1 MSIGSPVGIRLKIT
15 AILATLSLWGCGGGP
30 PLDYQTAMDLLRD
43 HSLEPVKVTFSG
55 TRPSGPQ
62 DVRITR
68 AFQDLI
74 DAHILLCESNGSSS
88 AICSPGPAGDGVES
102 AGPAELS
109 VVAGR
114 WVPSTVTAIDRTGR
128 NSATAEARMQ
138 FEPSDVY
145 QGMQAAFDALQTPES
160 VATAGDRKQGKVVH
174 ASFRRYEDGWH
185 LEDAH

>member
-1 MSIGSPVGIRLKIT
+1 MGIRFKINT
-15 AILATLSLWGCGGGP
+15 ILMTVWLWGCSSGP
-30 PLDYQTAMDLLRD
+30 PLDYQTAMELLRD
-43 HSLEPVKVTFSG
+43 HSLEPVKVTFSAS
-55 TRPSGPQ
+55 RPNGPQ

-74 DAHILLCESNGSSS
+74 EAHILVCPSNGSTG
-88 AICSPGPAGDGVES
+88 AICSPGPAADTVES

-114 WVPSTVTAIDRTGR
+114 WAPSAITAIQVTGR
-128 NSATAEARMQ
+128 GTATAEARMQ

-145 QGMQAAFDALQTPES
+145 QGLQAAFDALQTPES
-160 VATAGDRKQGKVVH
+160 VATVGDRKQGKLVH
-174 ASFRRYEDGWH
+174 ASFRRYDDGWH